1 MAKTK
6 QEKLEAK
13 AEREYYRKHKSQIKK
28 TPGDRV
34 FDVINYTIFAIF
46 TLICIFPF
54 YYLFINTISD
64 NNLVQRGLINFWP
77 RGVNFDNYIRILQV
91 NDLFQ
96 SIWITFARTVL
107 GTGLMVGA
115 SAMVGYLVTRQEM
128 WGRSVWYRFIVITM
142 YFNAG
147 IIPWFL
153 NMSMLG
159 LTNNFLAYII
169 PGIVAPYNIILVKT
183 YIESSIPMELQ
194 ETAKL
199 DGATSMQIFLKVIW
213 PLSKPILATIAIF
226 GAVGQ
231 WNSFQDTLLLT
242 SDPKLSTLQFTLYQ
256 YINQASSLKALVN
269 STGNAA
275 SLAASLAHAATATSI
290 RMTVT
295 IVVVAPILLVY
306 PIFQR
311 YFVKGIMIGAVK
323 G

>member
-128 WGRSVWYRFIVITM
+128 WGVHCHHNV
-142 YFNAG
+142 
-147 IIPWFL
+147 L
-153 NMSMLG
+153 
-159 LTNNFLAYII
+159 
-169 PGIVAPYNIILVKT
+169 
-183 YIESSIPMELQ
+183 
-194 ETAKL
+194 
-199 DGATSMQIFLKVIW
+199 
-213 PLSKPILATIAIF
+213 
-226 GAVGQ
+226 
-231 WNSFQDTLLLT
+231 
-242 SDPKLSTLQFTLYQ
+242 
-256 YINQASSLKALVN
+256 
-269 STGNAA
+269 
-275 SLAASLAHAATATSI
+275 
-290 RMTVT
+290 
-295 IVVVAPILLVY
+295 
-306 PIFQR
+306 
-311 YFVKGIMIGAVK
+311 
-323 G
+323 